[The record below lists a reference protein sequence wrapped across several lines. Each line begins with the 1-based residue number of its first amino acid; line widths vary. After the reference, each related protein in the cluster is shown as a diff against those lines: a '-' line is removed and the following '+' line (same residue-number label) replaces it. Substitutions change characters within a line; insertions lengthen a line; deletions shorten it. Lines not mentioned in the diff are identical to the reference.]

1 MKILVISDVHG
12 NIVALN
18 EVLRNVPHD
27 VVIFSGDVVDY
38 GPKPVESLEKIK
50 SISFKLV
57 RGNHDNAAAFN
68 VDCRCSPKMHAL
80 SVETRKFTRQV
91 LNDEQINFLKKLPL
105 TESFE
110 LGGKRFFMVHA
121 SRTDPLFQY
130 LKPGE
135 TNKEK
140 FIEEFGSIDAD
151 FIIYGHT
158 HLPLIIRDVIRGV
171 IVNPGSVGQ
180 PRDGDPRA
188 SCALIDTVSNDVQ
201 IIRVPYDI
209 DLVAHQIKE
218 AGLPEK
224 LVLILKQ
231 EP

>member
-1 MKILVISDVHG
+1 MKILAISDVHG

-18 EVLRNVPHD
+18 KVLESVPHD
-27 VVIFSGDVVDY
+27 AVIFSGDIVDY
-38 GPKPVESLEKIK
+38 GPKPAESVEKIREV
-50 SISFKLV
+50 SFKLV

-68 VDCRCSPKMHAL
+68 VDCHCSQKMHAL
-80 SVETRKFTRQV
+80 SVETRKYTRKV
-91 LNDEQINFLKKLPL
+91 LSDEQLSFLKTLPL

-135 TNKEK
+135 TSKEK
-140 FIEEFGSIDAD
+140 FVEEFGEIEAD
-151 FIIYGHT
+151 FVIYGHT
-158 HLPLIIRDVIRGV
+158 HFPLVLKDVVKGIII
-171 IVNPGSVGQ
+171 NPGSVGQ

-218 AGLPEK
+218 AGLPEI
-224 LVLILKQ
+224 LVSILKQ
-231 EP
+231 EF

>member
-1 MKILVISDVHG
+1 MKILAISDVHG

-18 EVLRNVPHD
+18 KILESVPHD
-27 VVIFSGDVVDY
+27 VVIFSGDIVDY
-38 GPKPVESLEKIK
+38 GPKPAESLETIRNV
-50 SISFKLV
+50 SFKSV

-68 VDCRCSPKMHAL
+68 VDCHCSQKMHAL
-80 SVETRKFTRQV
+80 SVETRKYTRKV
-91 LNDEQINFLKKLPL
+91 LNDEQLSFLKSLPL
-105 TESFE
+105 TERFE

-140 FIEEFGSIDAD
+140 FIEEFGEIDAD
-151 FIIYGHT
+151 FIVYGHT
-158 HLPLIIRDVIRGV
+158 HFPLVLKDVVKGI

-201 IIRVPYDI
+201 IVRVPYDI

-218 AGLPEK
+218 AGLPET
-224 LVLILKQ
+224 LVSILKQ
-231 EP
+231 KF